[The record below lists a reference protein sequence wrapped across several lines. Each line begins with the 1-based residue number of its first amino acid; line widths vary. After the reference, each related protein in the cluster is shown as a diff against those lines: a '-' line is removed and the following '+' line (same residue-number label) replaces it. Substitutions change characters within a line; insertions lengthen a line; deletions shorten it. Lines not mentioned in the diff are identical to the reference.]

1 MPLEIIMP
9 KVDMDMSSGRVS
21 AWHAAEGD
29 LIAKGDPLFDIETD
43 KAAMEVES
51 PGDGVLRRP
60 VAVGSEIPIGQ
71 PVAWLYA
78 AGEIEQTADRSPAVA
93 VSAQEESGTDTAAGA
108 NEFRGK
114 PEQPPVDSRASP
126 AEAMSNAGPN
136 KVRATPLARRLARNA
151 GLDVGSITG
160 TGPRGRVQAP
170 DVRAILE
177 APSPASEPVL
187 SFIPESGNLVVT
199 RSGRATGSPVVFIHG
214 FASDTPAWALVE
226 SQIATHP
233 RIRIDLP
240 SHGKSPKLGITSF
253 EHLATI
259 VGSAFDRLQLDKA
272 HLIGHDLGG
281 ALALAIA
288 DARAQSVASLTL
300 IAPAGLGPE
309 IHGGAIHG
317 VARASKIESLGP
329 WLRTFVS
336 DEAMFSESYVRLIMN
351 SRADAGL
358 RTAQQSMA
366 NALFPDGVQAFDLKA
381 ELARIRA
388 PTRILWGKS
397 DRIIPWEHALRAP
410 GHVALHLLEGV
421 GHLPHIEAYEI
432 VGSIISSQV
441 SR

>member
-1 MPLEIIMP
+1 MSLEVIMP

-51 PGDGVLRRP
+51 PGDGILKRP

-93 VSAQEESGTDTAAGA
+93 VSAQEESGTDSAAGA
-108 NEFRGK
+108 NEFRGE
-114 PEQPPVDSRASP
+114 PVRPPVDSPASP

-136 KVRATPLARRLARNA
+136 KARATPLARRLARNA

-170 DVRAILE
+170 DVRAILK
-177 APSPASEPVL
+177 APPPASERVL
-187 SFIPESGNLVVT
+187 SFIPDSGDLVVT
-199 RSGRATGSPVVFIHG
+199 RVGRATGIPVVLIHG
-214 FASDTPAWALVE
+214 FASDTPSWALVE
-226 SQIATHP
+226 SQIAIHP

-240 SHGKSPKLGITSF
+240 SHGKSPRLGIKSF

-259 VGSAFDRLQLDKA
+259 VGRAFDSLQLDKA

-288 DARAQSVASLTL
+288 EARAQSVASLTL

-309 IHGGAIHG
+309 IHGSAIYG
-317 VARASKIESLGP
+317 VARASKVESLGP

-336 DEAMFSESYVRLIMN
+336 DEDVFSEPFVRLVMK
-351 SRADAGL
+351 SRADAGM
-358 RTAQQSMA
+358 RTAQQSLA
-366 NALFPDGVQAFDLKA
+366 DAIFPDGVQAFDLKA
-381 ELARIRA
+381 ELARVRS
-388 PTRILWGKS
+388 PTRIIWGKS
-397 DRIIPWEHALRAP
+397 DRIVPWEHALSAP
-410 GHVALHLLEGV
+410 GHVALHLLEGI
-421 GHLPHIEAYEI
+421 GHLPHIEAYEV
-432 VGSIISSQV
+432 VGNIISLQV
-441 SR
+441 NR